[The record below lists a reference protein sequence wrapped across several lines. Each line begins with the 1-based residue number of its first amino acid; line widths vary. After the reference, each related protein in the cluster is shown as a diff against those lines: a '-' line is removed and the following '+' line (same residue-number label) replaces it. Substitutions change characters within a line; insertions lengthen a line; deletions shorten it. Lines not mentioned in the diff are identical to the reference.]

1 MCNKKPG
8 TRCSPHALEALES
21 AKKELDAAFT
31 HVQKDRSSKSIL
43 AFQDAKKRME
53 DAQFEYN
60 LSPDGQKI
68 LVIQL
73 SSTPV
78 GTPERAELTRKFGI
92 TQRCIERRKGALQ
105 ELEGPVSNAEFA
117 QAKVLTDRYMASSI
131 DPDADNDAKVFQ
143 IGAITKELNSNYEMM
158 SRQLVEH
165 LNKDKAEVGHFES
178 EGTKERLIKRMR
190 VNRLVADN
198 LEKRR
203 ASVKNRLMATV

>member
-21 AKKELDAAFT
+21 AKKELDAAFA
-31 HVQKDRSSKSIL
+31 HVQKGRSSKSIL
-43 AFQDAKKRME
+43 AFQDAKKKLE
-53 DAQFEYN
+53 DARFEYN

-105 ELEGPVSNAEFA
+105 ELEGPMSEVEFA
-117 QAKVLTDRYMASSI
+117 QAKVMAERYMASSI
-131 DPDADNDAKVFQ
+131 DPDANRDAKVSQ
-143 IGAITKELNSNYEMM
+143 IGAITKELNGNYEMM
-158 SRQLVEH
+158 SRQLVDH
-165 LNKDKAEVGHFES
+165 LNKDKAEVGSFES

-190 VNRLVADN
+190 INRLVVDD

-203 ASVKNRLMATV
+203 AKMKDRSLTTV